1 MIFKKPL
8 YPFLFIFFY
17 LFNNFTAV
25 KGLISIQYFVTIFFL
40 CVFGCMFLSAT
51 SYAYYK
57 SWKKSFLFSFFFLFF
72 YLQYGTIHSGL
83 VNIKG
88 LYYLSKHSILV
99 PIITIMIG
107 CFFLLLKKHKLNNKI
122 IVTLNI
128 GYSFL
133 FFFILIQFFY
143 SRSLDKKAPF
153 GLIAADWANT
163 KLATG
168 SKPDI
173 FLIIYDEY
181 ASSLS
186 LKRRFDFDNTVLDS
200 FLSAQKFSIQKKSK
214 SNYNQTN
221 FSMLSFLNADYL
233 QNFKSKKYYA
243 RDEEIQVQLDF
254 SKTNLVNFLK
264 NNNYNIHNFSIFP
277 LSKTDGSQN
286 GPIFSSHPL
295 LLASAYYTLIDEM
308 EPFLL
313 KNNFLRYIFSYG
325 LYNGKREMEQ
335 LEKNFYTQLNA
346 PLPNNNSSFYYLHQ
360 LAPHWIFYYDKN
372 GNDPDFKKILKT
384 NAALE
389 KAYVEYVQYC
399 NKKIIKLINIIKQ
412 KSNNKAVIIFLG
424 DHGFRHN
431 LQANDKEYFANQ
443 NAVYFP
449 DQDYHLLYDSI
460 SNVNITRILANKYFQ
475 LNLPLLKDSSIFIEK
490 KLP

>member
-1 MIFKKPL
+1 
-8 YPFLFIFFY
+8 
-17 LFNNFTAV
+17 
-25 KGLISIQYFVTIFFL
+25 
-40 CVFGCMFLSAT
+40 
-51 SYAYYK
+51 
-57 SWKKSFLFSFFFLFF
+57 
-72 YLQYGTIHSGL
+72 
-83 VNIKG
+83 
-88 LYYLSKHSILV
+88 
-99 PIITIMIG
+99 
-107 CFFLLLKKHKLNNKI
+107 
-122 IVTLNI
+122 
-128 GYSFL
+128 
-133 FFFILIQFFY
+133 
-143 SRSLDKKAPF
+143 
-153 GLIAADWANT
+153 
-163 KLATG
+163 
-168 SKPDI
+168 
-173 FLIIYDEY
+173 
-181 ASSLS
+181 
-186 LKRRFDFDNTVLDS
+186 
-200 FLSAQKFSIQKKSK
+200 
-214 SNYNQTN
+214 
-221 FSMLSFLNADYL
+221 
-233 QNFKSKKYYA
+233 
-243 RDEEIQVQLDF
+243 
-254 SKTNLVNFLK
+254 
-264 NNNYNIHNFSIFP
+264 
-277 LSKTDGSQN
+277 
-286 GPIFSSHPL
+286 
-295 LLASAYYTLIDEM
+295 
-308 EPFLL
+308 
-313 KNNFLRYIFSYG
+313 
-325 LYNGKREMEQ
+325 MEQ